1 MLPSDLEKK
10 SSSNKKAH
18 ALKVAQDFSQ
28 DFSCMWTSL
37 PKDKKKQIR
46 LLSAAPPK
54 TEENLRAIATNSQ
67 FCFHV
72 YAVDL

>member
-1 MLPSDLEKK
+1 
-10 SSSNKKAH
+10 
-18 ALKVAQDFSQ
+18 
-28 DFSCMWTSL
+28 MWTSL

-54 TEENLRAIATNSQ
+54 TEEYLRAIATNSQ